1 MPWGYSLVVTLQLDP
16 TTFALSH
23 RLEDPSAVQRWN
35 GVLIELIE
43 AHAPGPTVASRA
55 FALLNS
61 GFYDLWA
68 AQDGAAAPVYGPNAQ
83 LPSAGLEPVLHRFAA
98 EQLLGW
104 FPDDQQLIAEALQA
118 AAQPPL
124 TDSLEGSPW
133 AEQLQQQLVAMPLL
147 DPGPSSG
154 PMYEPVAGAID
165 RWTPEH
171 IAIDDPASELES
183 FLTPY
188 WGSLPAFASTDVTL
202 WRPSGPEPFL
212 LLDEAAASLD
222 LAQGLLTLESDW
234 LSPQGELHLAGA
246 YNVRDPLEQEWLLQG
261 VINPAFIAQAEQVV
275 EIQGSLSDA
284 EKLSAEFWESGSG
297 TSFPP
302 GNWMVFTSW
311 MAEREQLS
319 LSEQIKLFFSVG
331 QAVGDA
337 GIAAW
342 DSKLFFDYA
351 RPVRVIRDLAS
362 LGLLEGEG
370 LEAWDTYQNPL
381 GSSSPPFAEY
391 VSGHSSFSAAAAA
404 VLEGYFGSDQFGVAL
419 EFAAGSSRFE
429 PGITPAVSTTLQWD
443 TFSAAAESAG
453 FSRLYG
459 GIHFSDG
466 NLHGLTL
473 GEEVGAD
480 VLTTA
485 RQLAYAELEQELLEP
500 YGLRNTLQVLPAQAL
515 DLDGAELPPELERLL
530 LGGGSDRIELSAG
543 AQLDAL
549 LDGGLGVD
557 QLRYADGYG
566 PVQVNLQQG
575 QATGLLQLWGVEQVV
590 GTAAPDH
597 LTGDGGNNW
606 LQGNGGDDQLRGGGG
621 WDVAIYRGSH
631 SDYRFAGHSVLDQR
645 DPADPLFDGAD
656 QLWGIEEL
664 QFADGAWPV
673 SALFE
678 PATASVRLLQ
688 PAQPLTLQEG
698 EPLQLSFERSGDL
711 SAPLQLDLGWQPQ
724 LGASLRW
731 ADFDLG
737 GAFDL
742 SLDVPADQSQFTVEL
757 PTYAD
762 GVVEG
767 EERGYLQLQSITA
780 SGAEQPLL
788 PLQLNWSA
796 DALPLKLI
804 DAPDDGKGSL
814 PVQQLSSSPLPI
826 WWRSGEELT
835 IPISYSTSDDVS
847 TLPGLSFALEALP
860 AGVSYLGF
868 DPDPDALAAADW
880 MSEVPR
886 ADGARQFSWVSVSG
900 GWPEESAGALPQRL
914 GELRLAVSDQFNP
927 VDGLTGLGFGP
938 VEPHSGFELEITQ
951 PRFQEVKDWSLDV
964 DGDGQVNL
972 FSDGMMLIRYLVGLR
987 GSKLTQGLFAEKAS
1001 RTSSA
1006 AVEAWISEGEKQGL
1020 LDIDGDGRTSLHTDG
1035 LTLFRSMIGLGGSGL
1050 IGSISPG
1057 SPLLEGHSFDELSTT
1072 ERSWVAD
1079 QVQARIDVLS

>member
-1 MPWGYSLVVTLQLDP
+1 MTLQLDP
-16 TTFALSH
+16 VTFALSH
-23 RLEDPSAVQRWN
+23 SLEDPSSVQRWN

-68 AQDGAAAPVYGPNAQ
+68 AQNGAAAPVYGPSAK
-83 LPSAGLEPVLHRFAA
+83 LPAAGLEQALHRFAA
-98 EQLLGW
+98 EQLLRW
-104 FPDDQQLIAEALQA
+104 YPDDQALIAAALQA
-118 AAQPPL
+118 AAQPPISDPL
-124 TDSLEGSPW
+124 AGSAW
-133 AEQLQQQLVAMPLL
+133 AAQLQQQLEAMPLL
-147 DPGPSSG
+147 DPGPSFG
-154 PMYEPVAGAID
+154 PVYEPVAGAID

-171 IAIDDPASELES
+171 IAIDDPASELER

-212 LLDEAAASLD
+212 LLDEAVASLD

-234 LSPQGELHLAGA
+234 LSPQRELHPAGT

-370 LEAWDTYQNPL
+370 LETWDTYQNPL

-466 NLHGLTL
+466 NLDGLTM
-473 GEEVGAD
+473 GEEVGVD
-480 VLTTA
+480 VLSAA
-485 RQLAYAELEQELLEP
+485 RQLAYAELDQELLEP

-515 DLDGAELPPELERLL
+515 ELDGEALPAELKRLS
-530 LGGGSDRIELSAG
+530 LGSGSDRIELSAG
-543 AQLDAL
+543 AQLDGV

-566 PVQVNLQQG
+566 PVQVDLQQG
-575 QATGLLQLWGVEQVV
+575 QATGLQQLWGVEQVV
-590 GTAAPDH
+590 GTAAPDR
-597 LTGDGGNNW
+597 LTGDGANNW

-621 WDVAIYRGSH
+621 WDVASYRGSK
-631 SDYRFAGHSVLDQR
+631 SDYRFEGNAVVDQR
-645 DPADPLFDGAD
+645 DPTEPLFDGVD
-656 QLWGIEEL
+656 QLWGIEEIH
-664 QFADGAWPV
+664 FADGVWNTRD
-673 SALFE
+673 LFE
-678 PATASVRLLQ
+678 PLTTSVKLLQ
-688 PAQPLTLQEG
+688 PAQPLQLQEG
-698 EPLQLSFERSGDL
+698 ESFEIQLERTGDL
-711 SAPLQLDLGWQPQ
+711 STSLQLQLALQSRRGALLGWD
-724 LGASLRW
+724 
-731 ADFDLG
+731 DFNLAG
-737 GAFDL
+737 SSG
-742 SLDVPADQSQFTVEL
+742 LDVVFPAGQSQMSVAL
-757 PTYAD
+757 PIRVD
-762 GVVEG
+762 GFSEG
-767 EERGYLQLQSITA
+767 QESGFLQLQSIKSMA
-780 SGAEQPLL
+780 PEESLLPLELHVDPQPLGFSLLDGAQEQPL
-788 PLQLNWSA
+788 
-796 DALPLKLI
+796 
-804 DAPDDGKGSL
+804 
-814 PVQQLSSSPLPI
+814 QQLSSAPLPL
-826 WWRSGEELT
+826 WVKPGQELRV
-835 IPISYSTSDDVS
+835 PINYSSTSQSDAAAGFV
-847 TLPGLSFALEALP
+847 FALQPLP
-860 AGVSYLGF
+860 AGLSYLGF
-868 DPDPDALAAADW
+868 D
-880 MSEVPR
+880 V
-886 ADGARQFSWVSVSG
+886 ADGVIADDLHVLATPRQDGGVKVSCLSLG
-900 GWPEESAGALPQRL
+900 GDGLAPNQSVLPLCL
-914 GELRLAVSDQFNP
+914 GEVRIGVSDQVQS
-927 VDGLTGLGFGP
+927 VDVLTGLSFEAVDSPLGFG
-938 VEPHSGFELEITQ
+938 LEITQ
-951 PRFQEVKDWSLDV
+951 PQFQLLNDWSLDLDGDGQISVFRDGVLLMRHLLGLDGSSLTEGVLPSGASRTTPAEIEAWIMQGRDQGLLDV
-964 DGDGQVNL
+964 DGDG
-972 FSDGMMLIRYLVGLR
+972 
-987 GSKLTQGLFAEKAS
+987 
-1001 RTSSA
+1001 RT
-1006 AVEAWISEGEKQGL
+1006 GL
-1020 LDIDGDGRTSLHTDG
+1020 LTDG
-1035 LTLFRSMIGLGGSGL
+1035 LMIVRQMMGATDEL
-1050 IGSISPG
+1050 
-1057 SPLLEGHSFDELSTT
+1057 LLEQLGSESRFLHGHALSGLSTT

-1079 QVQARIDVLS
+1079 QVQARIDALS